1 MNLLENIRLAL
12 EGLRANKMRA
22 LLTML
27 GIIIG
32 IGSVIGIVSIGGAM
46 TNTLTN
52 EVTQLGLNKI
62 AVQVYPRDTSGAWYY
77 TEDDVFTDEIIEEYQ
92 RRYSD
97 EVEAVGYSYML
108 GDATTTVR
116 RVETKASVN
125 GVVPGFEKS
134 YPSSVNIT
142 HGRFI
147 NESDV
152 NSAKYVA
159 VVAESFAETA
169 FPGVENPVGQEVKL
183 DIQNIGRETFTVIGV
198 YEEQQN
204 GVFVSTTGPTSE
216 FYIPITTAYNIEDY
230 HPAGTQYF
238 YVAATQGI
246 DYTAFAEETAEFF
259 DNYYFNRNDRMHC
272 YTESLE
278 STASMLS
285 DMLGTVSMAIAVIA
299 AISLL
304 VGGIGVMNI
313 MLVSVTERTREIGIR
328 KALGAPDSA
337 IRVQFIVESMIIC
350 AIGGILGILLG
361 AGIGSLAGM
370 LLGSPAAPSLSAIV
384 VAVGFSMLIGVFFG
398 FYPAN
403 KAAKLDPIESLRYE

>member
-32 IGSVIGIVSIGGAM
+32 IGSVIAIVSIGGAM

-52 EVTQLGLNKI
+52 EVTKLGINKI
-62 AVQVYPRDTSGAWYY
+62 AVQVYPRDTSGAWVM
-77 TEDDVFTDEIIEEYQ
+77 TEDDMFTEEIIEKYRE
-92 RRYSD
+92 RYHD
-97 EVEAVGYSYML
+97 KIQAIGYSYPL
-108 GDATTTVR
+108 GNGSVTVR
-116 RVETKASVN
+116 REETKASVN
-125 GVVPGFEKS
+125 GVVPGFEQS
-134 YPSSVNIT
+134 YPATVMMKK
-142 HGRFI
+142 GRFI
-147 NESDV
+147 NQSDV

-159 VVAESFAETA
+159 VIAESFAEKA

-183 DIQNIGRETFTVIGV
+183 DLDMLGRETFTVIGV
-198 YEEQQN
+198 YEEQKN

-216 FYIPITTAYNIEDY
+216 LYIPITTAYNIEDY
-230 HPAGTQYF
+230 HPSGVQFF

-259 DNYYFNRNDRMHC
+259 DNYYFDRNERMHC

-285 DMLGTVSMAIAVIA
+285 GMMDTVSMAIAVIA

-350 AIGGILGILLG
+350 AIGGMLGILLG
-361 AGIGSLAGM
+361 TGLGSLGGL
-370 LLGSPAAPSLSAIV
+370 LLGSSAAPSLPAVII
-384 VAVGFSMLIGVFFG
+384 AVGFSMLIGVFFG

-403 KAAKLDPIESLRYE
+403 RCV